1 MIGTGLIA
9 LCILVA
15 GIAGA
20 VLSLPNDSDMAFMR
34 FKDGEYAAAQEGFER
49 AWRAG
54 DVSINT
60 VMPLVA
66 IHDANARPNQAIKV
80 FEHFVETRPTDIAA
94 RRMLGTLYRQALRPG
109 DTIRNLETIVQLHP
123 TEADLRELA
132 NLHAFAGQT
141 DGQIEALSRLAAL
154 TNWSD
159 TETVV
164 PLANLLAGD
173 GRMEE
178 AIGVL
183 NRLDDRQA
191 LAPEQQEP
199 ARTFLLVLL
208 IETGRPQDAVSRA
221 EQWLGAATIDP
232 AEAIQYAGLLADA
245 QRRDLAARLLVP
257 LRDRPDIGDD
267 VLGHLAGF
275 QLVLKQRDDARQT
288 LKVWRDRGP
297 IASEHQAQFIE
308 LALGVDLLDL
318 AVAETANPGNL
329 PDRVLA
335 MLAEVAFFSGRMP
348 VIDRLE
354 SQVGDGFLAARPVFA
369 AELSTARN
377 RMDQA
382 GQWADQALADES
394 LAVEDR
400 IRLSHVLV
408 RLGRPGDAD
417 RELQKVVAMAPVPP
431 AALDGLATLFLT
443 LERAEQG
450 YRTFAEILEDR
461 NSATTDLHRAAQ
473 WGWARLAAAS
483 NHGAE
488 VAPLVEQGVLADPIR
503 LQDLFFIASDHRDGS
518 LAATVAQRLFDAKPS
533 DDTRLWLAQALIM
546 ANRPGEALEHL
557 RTLVHGGVEV
567 ADLHGFAPKP
577 DGNDTEPLDL
587 LRRRATDATLLV
599 EERREAAL
607 RLLNADDR
615 TSAEATFR
623 ELAAVDGP
631 KGIDTRELLYLWGP
645 QPGTE
650 ALDWLEHRAR
660 SAATPEERA
669 AWLSHLV
676 AKGGAARAVAL
687 IDQPGGE
694 PKGALRDALVVALQR
709 LGRNERL
716 AATVDAA
723 LAEERDPA
731 RLASYAKAAEAAQRL
746 DTADRAWRA
755 VLAVAPDDPT
765 ALRQTGIL
773 AAIRG
778 DQVRAVDVLGPLL
791 AVSEGDFDANY
802 RYGNALYALDRGK
815 EARPF
820 LYRALEQL
828 RKLPNQTSYGRRIEA
843 EILDRLGHTGETTS
857 LHSSLPEAG
866 GADAPGAVR

>member
-1 MIGTGLIA
+1 
-9 LCILVA
+9 
-15 GIAGA
+15 
-20 VLSLPNDSDMAFMR
+20 
-34 FKDGEYAAAQEGFER
+34 
-49 AWRAG
+49 
-54 DVSINT
+54 
-60 VMPLVA
+60 
-66 IHDANARPNQAIKV
+66 
-80 FEHFVETRPTDIAA
+80 
-94 RRMLGTLYRQALRPG
+94 
-109 DTIRNLETIVQLHP
+109 
-123 TEADLRELA
+123 
-132 NLHAFAGQT
+132 
-141 DGQIEALSRLAAL
+141 
-154 TNWSD
+154 
-159 TETVV
+159 
-164 PLANLLAGD
+164 
-173 GRMEE
+173 
-178 AIGVL
+178 
-183 NRLDDRQA
+183 
-191 LAPEQQEP
+191 
-199 ARTFLLVLL
+199 
-208 IETGRPQDAVSRA
+208 
-221 EQWLGAATIDP
+221 
-232 AEAIQYAGLLADA
+232 
-245 QRRDLAARLLVP
+245 
-257 LRDRPDIGDD
+257 
-267 VLGHLAGF
+267 
-275 QLVLKQRDDARQT
+275 
-288 LKVWRDRGP
+288 
-297 IASEHQAQFIE
+297 
-308 LALGVDLLDL
+308 
-318 AVAETANPGNL
+318 
-329 PDRVLA
+329 
-335 MLAEVAFFSGRMP
+335 
-348 VIDRLE
+348 
-354 SQVGDGFLAARPVFA
+354 
-369 AELSTARN
+369 
-377 RMDQA
+377 
-382 GQWADQALADES
+382 
-394 LAVEDR
+394 
-400 IRLSHVLV
+400 
-408 RLGRPGDAD
+408 
-417 RELQKVVAMAPVPP
+417 
-431 AALDGLATLFLT
+431 
-443 LERAEQG
+443 
-450 YRTFAEILEDR
+450 
-461 NSATTDLHRAAQ
+461 
-473 WGWARLAAAS
+473 
-483 NHGAE
+483 
-488 VAPLVEQGVLADPIR
+488 
-503 LQDLFFIASDHRDGS
+503 
-518 LAATVAQRLFDAKPS
+518 
-533 DDTRLWLAQALIM
+533 M

-843 EILDRLGHTGETTS
+843 EILDRLGHTGETTP